1 MTAVE
6 IYSILIVYFS
16 EPEFTMEM
24 ANRKEAVAALHR
36 ARIMT
41 SAEKLFSE
49 KGYAQT
55 TIEDISKASEY
66 SRRTIYAYYDSK
78 EDILHHI
85 IEKGLRS
92 LKADIESA
100 ANENAGF
107 VEAFRAVC
115 GAMRRYRREYH
126 HSLDSLK
133 RSDAEE
139 IGQAAASGTVK
150 NILRL
155 GTEINE
161 VLEALIIRGQKSGE
175 VRKDLVPTLTVYVL
189 SASLDSLL
197 ALNETKGQFIC
208 AQNGVT
214 EEEFLDYGFRQIIDS
229 ILEARI

>member
-1 MTAVE
+1 
-6 IYSILIVYFS
+6 
-16 EPEFTMEM
+16 METT
-24 ANRKEAVAALHR
+24 NRKEAVAALHR

-41 SAEKLFSE
+41 AAEELFSK

-55 TIEDISKASEY
+55 TIDDISKASEY

-100 ANENAGF
+100 VKDNADF
-107 VEAFRAVC
+107 TDACRAVC
-115 GAMRRYRREYH
+115 GAMRRYRKEYP

-133 RSDAEE
+133 RSGAEE
-139 IGQAAASGTVK
+139 IGQADSGTVK

-161 VLEALIIRGQKSGE
+161 VLEALIVRGQKSGE
-175 VRKDLVPTLTVYVL
+175 VRRDLVPTLTVYVL
-189 SASLDSLL
+189 SASIDSLL
-197 ALNETKGQFIC
+197 ALDESKGQFIC

-214 EEEFLDYGFRQIIDS
+214 EEEFLDYGFRQIMSS
-229 ILEARI
+229 ILEVRI

>member
-1 MTAVE
+1 MTAVKK
-6 IYSILIVYFS
+6 YSILTVYFL
-16 EPEFTMEM
+16 ELEYTMET
-24 ANRKEAVAALHR
+24 ANRKETIAALHR

-41 SAEKLFSE
+41 AAERLFSE

-55 TIEDISKASEY
+55 TIDDISKASEY

-85 IEKGLRS
+85 IENGLRS

-100 ANENAGF
+100 VNENAGF
-107 VEAFRAVC
+107 VGTFRAVG
-115 GAMRRYRREYH
+115 GAMKRYRKEYP

-133 RSDAEE
+133 HSGVEE
-139 IGQAAASGTVK
+139 IGQAAASDTVK

-161 VLEALIIRGQKSGE
+161 VLEALIVRGQKSGE
-175 VRKDLVPTLTVYVL
+175 VRRDLVPTLTVYVL
-189 SASLDSLL
+189 SASIDSLL
-197 ALNETKGQFIC
+197 ALAETKGQFIC

-229 ILEARI
+229 VLEVRI

>member
-1 MTAVE
+1 
-6 IYSILIVYFS
+6 
-16 EPEFTMEM
+16 MET

-41 SAEKLFSE
+41 AAEKLFSK

-92 LKADIESA
+92 LRANIESA
-100 ANENAGF
+100 VNENAGF
-107 VEAFRAVC
+107 ADACRAVC
-115 GAMRRYRREYH
+115 GAMSRYRREYP

-133 RSDAEE
+133 RFGAEE
-139 IGQAAASGTVK
+139 IRQAAASDTVK

-161 VLEALIIRGQKSGE
+161 TLEALIIRGQESGE

-189 SASLDSLL
+189 SSSLDSLL
-197 ALNETKGQFIC
+197 ALVETKGKFIC

-229 ILEARI
+229 ILEART

>member
-1 MTAVE
+1 
-6 IYSILIVYFS
+6 
-16 EPEFTMEM
+16 MET
-24 ANRKEAVAALHR
+24 NRKEAVAALHR

-41 SAEKLFSE
+41 AAEKLFSE
-49 KGYAQT
+49 NGYAQT
-55 TIEDISKASEY
+55 TIDDISKASEY

-100 ANENAGF
+100 VNENAVF
-107 VEAFRAVC
+107 TDACRAVC
-115 GAMRRYRREYH
+115 GAMRRYRKEYP

-133 RSDAEE
+133 RSGTEE
-139 IGQAAASGTVK
+139 IRQAAASDTVK

-161 VLEALIIRGQKSGE
+161 TLEALIIRGQRSGE
-175 VRKDLVPTLTVYVL
+175 VRRDLVPTLTVYVL

-197 ALNETKGQFIC
+197 ALNETKGKFIC
-208 AQNGVT
+208 TQNGVT

>member
-1 MTAVE
+1 
-6 IYSILIVYFS
+6 
-16 EPEFTMEM
+16 MET
-24 ANRKEAVAALHR
+24 ANRKEAISALHR

-41 SAEKLFSE
+41 AAERLFSE

-92 LKADIESA
+92 LEADIESA
-100 ANENAGF
+100 ANKNDGF
-107 VEAFRAVC
+107 TDAFRAVC
-115 GAMRRYRREYH
+115 GAMRRYGKEYP

-133 RSDAEE
+133 RSGADE
-139 IGQAAASGTVK
+139 IGQAAASDTVK

-161 VLEALIIRGQKSGE
+161 ILEALIVRGQKSGE
-175 VRKDLVPTLTVYVL
+175 VRKDFVPMLTVYVL
-189 SASLDSLL
+189 SASLDALL
-197 ALNETKGQFIC
+197 ALAETKGRFIC

-229 ILEARI
+229 VLEVRI